1 MKGKATCVLDDPTLR
16 RVKQATL
23 ISSDLAYK
31 GAKGRNDEMER
42 MRMNISQDYGRGDAR
57 LTSFVYSKFLSH
69 LL

>member
-31 GAKGRNDEMER
+31 GAKGRNDEM
-42 MRMNISQDYGRGDAR
+42 SG
-57 LTSFVYSKFLSH
+57 
-69 LL
+69 